1 MMNNY
6 STTRR
11 IGLVVLSAA
20 LATNALTLLAAD
32 TAPLPLKLPM
42 PSFKGTPD
50 DLPKGEHIEAFTDKP
65 RAPFLARIGV
75 QNVALNK
82 KVTASD
88 KSPITGTVSQV
99 TDGNAEAIDDAVV
112 EMHKN
117 VQWVQID
124 LEKDCD
130 IDAILMWHDHRYVQ
144 VFRCVV
150 VQTAEDPDFTKN
162 VQTLFNN
169 DYENV
174 AGLGIGKDKQYF
186 ETNQG
191 KLIDTKGADAKGTK
205 ARYLRFYSK
214 GSNAS
219 ALNCYTE
226 IAVYGLPAK

>member
-1 MMNNY
+1 MTKKH
-6 STTRR
+6 SFIRR
-11 IGLVVLSAA
+11 TGQVALSAVFA
-20 LATNALTLLAAD
+20 LNTICVANLLAAD

-65 RAPFLARIGV
+65 RAPFMAPAGV

-88 KSPITGTVSQV
+88 KSPITGSVSQI
-99 TDGNAEAIDDAVV
+99 TDGNKEAIDDAVV

-124 LEKDCD
+124 LEKDYD
-130 IDAILMWHDHRYVQ
+130 IAAIVIWHDHRYVQ

-150 VQTAEDPDFTKN
+150 VQSAEDPDFTKN
-162 VQTLFNN
+162 VQTIFNN
-169 DYENV
+169 DYENI
-174 AGLGIGKDKQYF
+174 AGLGIGTDKQYF

-191 KLIDTKGADAKGTK
+191 KLLDTQGKK

-226 IAVYGLPAK
+226 IEVYGLPSK

>member
-1 MMNNY
+1 M
-6 STTRR
+6 TRR

-20 LATNALTLLAAD
+20 IATNTLPLLAAD

-50 DLPKGEHIEAFTDKP
+50 DLPKGEHIEPFTDKP
-65 RAPFLARIGV
+65 RAPFLAPAGV

-82 KVTASD
+82 KVTSSD
-88 KSPITGTVSQV
+88 KSPITGSVSQI
-99 TDGNAEAIDDAVV
+99 TDGNKEAIDDAVV

-124 LEKDCD
+124 LEKDYD
-130 IDAILMWHDHRYVQ
+130 LAAIVIWHDHRYVQ

-150 VQTAEDPDFTKN
+150 VQSAEDPDFTKN
-162 VQTLFNN
+162 VQTFFNN
-169 DYENV
+169 DYENI
-174 AGLGIGKDKQYF
+174 AGLGIGSDKQYF

-191 KLIDTKGADAKGTK
+191 KLIDTKGKK

-226 IAVYGLPAK
+226 IEAYGLPSK